1 MVKRQTTTNFTCFD
15 IANYFLSL
23 VDEETGDSISN
34 LKLQKLVYYA
44 QGFSLVIHDRPL
56 FKDTIEAWAL
66 GPVIPKLYRKYK
78 EYAANSIP
86 IPTKLDVSKF
96 DENTT
101 NLLNEVYAVFGQYS
115 AWKLSQM
122 THREPPWVNAVGKPD
137 NTITHESLKA
147 YFETQLED
155 S

>member
-1 MVKRQTTTNFTCFD
+1 MTRDKSKLTCFD
-15 IANYFLSL
+15 VADYFLSL

-44 QGFSLVIHDRPL
+44 QGFSLAIYDRLL

-78 EYAANSIP
+78 DYSANSIP
-86 IPTKLDVSKF
+86 VPTELDMSKF
-96 DENTT
+96 DEDTT

-122 THREPPWVNAVGKPD
+122 THREPPWVNATGKPD

-147 YFETQLED
+147 YFETQVEEN
-155 S
+155 